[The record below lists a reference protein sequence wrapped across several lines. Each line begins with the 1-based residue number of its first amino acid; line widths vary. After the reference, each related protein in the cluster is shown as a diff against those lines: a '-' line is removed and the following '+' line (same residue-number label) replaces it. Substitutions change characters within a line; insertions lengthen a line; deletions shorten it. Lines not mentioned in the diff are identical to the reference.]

1 MNLIEKINQE
11 FMLAYKAKDME
22 KKDFLGVLKTEV
34 TKESKTPED
43 TYVVSK
49 IKSMIKNAEATNSL
63 SDSELE
69 ILNNYLP
76 QQLNEDT
83 LREIIKDV
91 VEKNN
96 IQSPKE
102 MGKVMSFLKTGFD
115 GQYDGKIASKITKE
129 ILETL

>member
-1 MNLIEKINQE
+1 MDLIEKINQD

-22 KKDFLGVLKTEV
+22 KKNFLGVLKTEV

-43 TYVVSK
+43 NYIVGK
-49 IKSMIKNAEATNSL
+49 IKSMIKNTEATNSL

-76 QQLNEDT
+76 QQLNEET

-102 MGKVMSFLKTGFD
+102 MGKVMSFLKTNFN
-115 GQYDGKIASKITKE
+115 GQYDGKLASILIKE
-129 ILETL
+129 LLN

>member
-1 MNLIEKINQE
+1 
-11 FMLAYKAKDME
+11 MLAYKAKDME
-22 KKDFLGVLKTEV
+22 KKNFLGVLKTEV

-76 QQLNEDT
+76 QQLNEDR
-83 LREIIKDV
+83 LREIIKYV

-96 IQSPKE
+96 IQSSKE

-115 GQYDGKIASKITKE
+115 GQYDGKLASKITKE